1 MIKKILASEGN
12 LGEPYP
18 FLKVFPVLKIPL
30 FRPCRVFDILGVV
43 KARYLDSKFLNRPN
57 SVNLLAKLMEAISPL
72 GLVKLL
78 QLSMDGPTVNVDV
91 LKKLRDIRSEK
102 GHSDMMNIGSCGLH
116 VIHGAFKTG
125 MTSQE
130 GWKLKE
136 LFNAMFYLFNDSPAR
151 REMYIRVTGS
161 EVFALSYA

>member
-43 KARYLDSKFLNRPN
+43 KARY
-57 SVNLLAKLMEAISPL
+57 
-72 GLVKLL
+72 LVKLL

-151 REMYIRVTGS
+151 REIYIRVTGS
-161 EVFALSYA
+161 EVFALRYA